1 MKNFLKE
8 ERNKRDWTQAQL
20 AEMVQVSRQTI
31 ISIETNRYVPSII
44 LCLKISSV
52 LKVPIEKIFRLEP
65 EDLV

>member
-1 MKNFLKE
+1 MKNNLKE
-8 ERNKRDWTQAQL
+8 ERSKRDWTQAEL

-44 LCLKISSV
+44 LCLKIAHV
-52 LKVPIEKIFRLEP
+52 LKQPIEKIFVLEP